1 MNDLSNEVKAKETH
15 EKAIM
20 YSHLT
25 EKNLYMF
32 TMQMKEIRD
41 ERLYK
46 ELGYTDFENYCQDAW
61 NLKRRVVD
69 ERIQIANTL
78 SKEEFESHGAQLGH
92 KKTLLIATMNE
103 KQREEAINEGIPTEE
118 GKKTLSDASRKQIEE
133 FKKQRDEAKQQ
144 AKQAESQAE
153 TERKERE
160 RLERENEE
168 LANVEPERIEVVPDD
183 YDFYKGNY
191 ESAVNLQKR
200 YKEQMEEMRKELKET
215 DIKGGDEEERL
226 RKREKI
232 RKEINEKDIK
242 GDDEE
247 DRLTK
252 RKKTL
257 KNKIKS
263 IEKINDVQFHLD
275 DVISQ
280 ISTKTH
286 SLDVN
291 ELLNDYQVLDDFE
304 STINEVI

>member
-32 TMQMKEIRD
+32 TMQMREIRD

-78 SKEEFESHGAQLGH
+78 SKEEFESHGAKLGH

-200 YKEQMEEMRKELKET
+200 YKDQMEEMRKELNET
-215 DIKGGDEEERL
+215 DNKGGDKEDRL
-226 RKREKI
+226 RKRE
-232 RKEINEKDIK
+232 
-242 GDDEE
+242 
-247 DRLTK
+247 
-252 RKKTL
+252 KTL

-304 STINEVI
+304 STINEVINVCKELKNKLPNKNIIEGEIVNE

>member
-1 MNDLSNEVKAKETH
+1 
-15 EKAIM
+15 
-20 YSHLT
+20 
-25 EKNLYMF
+25 
-32 TMQMKEIRD
+32 
-41 ERLYK
+41 
-46 ELGYTDFENYCQDAW
+46 
-61 NLKRRVVD
+61 
-69 ERIQIANTL
+69 
-78 SKEEFESHGAQLGH
+78 
-92 KKTLLIATMNE
+92 LLIATMNE

-191 ESAVNLQKR
+191 ESAVNLQNR
-200 YKEQMEEMRKELKET
+200 YKDQMEEMRKEL
-215 DIKGGDEEERL
+215 
-226 RKREKI
+226 
-232 RKEINEKDIK
+232 
-242 GDDEE
+242 
-247 DRLTK
+247 
-252 RKKTL
+252 
-257 KNKIKS
+257 KS

-304 STINEVI
+304 STINEVINVCKELKNKLPNKNIIEGEIVNE